1 MSVCVGAIRV
11 CDCCLLPAVSLCS
24 SPCVRVRVRV
34 CVYACM
40 RVCVRMHA
48 CTHARTHARKHARTH
63 ARQVPR
69 FGQGACGRMH
79 SRLLL
84 LFLGA
89 PLRGL
94 ALHSCRIHQQGS
106 LRLSL
111 CSPRRTRAMPHVS
124 ARGLRRAG
132 AQDAAAE
139 CTKLSSSMIDL
150 RGAAADHVGKT
161 ANIPPQPSAPA
172 VTRDWGGCCCGWL
185 LEIARC
191 QEAKGTLRSSAPKH
205 LTVRALVL
213 PVLVSILL
221 TLERGFCLDW
231 PFPCAPLPIVGLV
244 SG

>member
-94 ALHSCRIHQQGS
+94 ALRSCRIHQQGS

-111 CSPRRTRAMPHVS
+111 CSPRRTRGPCHMS
-124 ARGLRRAG
+124 AHGVGAG

-139 CTKLSSSMIDL
+139 CIKLSSSMIDL

-161 ANIPPQPSAPA
+161 ANIPPQPAAPA
-172 VTRDWGGCCCGWL
+172 VTRALARVHRSPKSGGRG
-185 LEIARC
+185 
-191 QEAKGTLRSSAPKH
+191 LRSGQGPVPVWS
-205 LTVRALVL
+205 RNALARSCFFSTQL
-213 PVLVSILL
+213 QP
-221 TLERGFCLDW
+221 
-231 PFPCAPLPIVGLV
+231 
-244 SG
+244 

>member
-1 MSVCVGAIRV
+1 MCVC
-11 CDCCLLPAVSLCS
+11 
-24 SPCVRVRVRV
+24 V

-94 ALHSCRIHQQGS
+94 ALRSCRIHQQGS

-111 CSPRRTRAMPHVS
+111 CSPRRTRGPCHMS
-124 ARGLRRAG
+124 AHGVGAG

-139 CTKLSSSMIDL
+139 CIKLSSSMIDL

-161 ANIPPQPSAPA
+161 ANIPPQPAAPA
-172 VTRDWGGCCCGWL
+172 VTRAL
-185 LEIARC
+185 ARVHR
-191 QEAKGTLRSSAPKH
+191 GRGLRSGQGPVPVWSRNALARSCFFSTHVASSCNRDVREPQQLRAPVTPTAAF
-205 LTVRALVL
+205 LAQAVACRA
-213 PVLVSILL
+213 
-221 TLERGFCLDW
+221 
-231 PFPCAPLPIVGLV
+231 
-244 SG
+244 